1 MEPIESKQFDG
12 GFTVSIYYDHDAA
25 DPCTRDWSEEEM
37 GTEGFKT
44 AFQQWLNGEV
54 YGFIT
59 TCEGVVIDSCWEF
72 YSFEEAYS
80 RAKEN
85 FPTRDDQYYFDR
97 YENQ

>member
-1 MEPIESKQFDG
+1 MKPIESKQFDG
-12 GFTVSIYYDHDAA
+12 GFTVSIYYDYCAE
-25 DPCTRDWSEEEM
+25 DPRNWGWSETEM
-37 GTEGFKT
+37 EAEGFK
-44 AFQQWLNGEV
+44 AILKKWCDGEV

-59 TCEGVVIDSCWEF
+59 TCEGIELDSCWEF

-80 RAKEN
+80 SAKEN

>member
-1 MEPIESKQFDG
+1 MVNPIESKQFG
-12 GFTVSIYYDHDAA
+12 EFTVSLYYDHSPD
-25 DPCTRDWSEEEM
+25 DPRTWGHGDELCPNIL
-37 GTEGFKT
+37 K
-44 AFQQWLNGEV
+44 QWQEGEV

-80 RAKEN
+80 CAKEN